1 MPAITPIHKAAFD
14 AIDTLHFT
22 QVVMSEV
29 CKDPIAEWYPRIILK
44 INNMLREVG
53 MTGKQAAIAKHYL
66 LGGAGNLSIC
76 RWQTFFSHG

>member
-1 MPAITPIHKAAFD
+1 MPAITSIQKAAFD
-14 AIDTLHFT
+14 VIDNLHFG
-22 QVVMSEV
+22 QVLMSKV

-66 LGGAGNLSIC
+66 MGALEIYPL
-76 RWQTFFSHG
+76 